1 MKQLPNKKYRASY
14 EIFLD
19 LNKFIFLTPNF
30 LISFYTKY
38 GFDTASRRTL
48 ARWIQGNRNKVS
60 RKARQDNILKLMES
74 GYVDN
79 LLIV

>member
-1 MKQLPNKKYRASY
+1 MKQLPNKKYKASY

-38 GFDTASRRTL
+38 GFETPPRRTL
-48 ARWIQGNRNKVS
+48 TRWIQINRNKVS
-60 RKARQDNILKLMES
+60 RKARQDNTLKLIES
-74 GYVDN
+74 GYIDN

>member
-30 LISFYTKY
+30 LISFYKKY
-38 GFDTASRRTL
+38 GYDYPTRRTL
-48 ARWIQGNRNKVS
+48 ESWIQGNRNKVS

>member
-1 MKQLPNKKYRASY
+1 MRTKIKHRVSY

-38 GFDTASRRTL
+38 GFETPSRRTL
-48 ARWIQGNRNKVS
+48 TRWIQGNRNKVS

>member
-1 MKQLPNKKYRASY
+1 MKQLPNKKYRVSY

-30 LISFYTKY
+30 LISFYEKY
-38 GFDTASRRTL
+38 GFEIPPRRTL
-48 ARWIQGNRNKVS
+48 TRWIQINRNKVS